1 MFHRLAKYYDD
12 LYGGRDTRAEIR
24 TLEERVRRFGRSR
37 GRAWL
42 DVACGTGRHLDLLRA
57 RYAVT
62 GVDASREMLAVARRR
77 MPGVRLV
84 SGDMRN
90 FDLGT
95 TFDVVTCLFSA
106 IGHLRAERELAAT
119 FRNFARHLKP
129 GGVVIVEPW
138 IHPEVF
144 RPGHIALVTFQ
155 NASRAIARMSTSSR
169 RGNRSIVR
177 YQYLIGETGRG
188 VEYLEESDV
197 GLLVSPARL
206 VELMDA
212 AGLTSRFLRTSL
224 TPGRGLLVGV
234 RPIAGSPGRRTTR

>member
-1 MFHRLAKYYDD
+1 
-12 LYGGRDTRAEIR
+12 
-24 TLEERVRRFGRSR
+24 
-37 GRAWL
+37 
-42 DVACGTGRHLDLLRA
+42 
-57 RYAVT
+57 
-62 GVDASREMLAVARRR
+62 
-77 MPGVRLV
+77 
-84 SGDMRN
+84 
-90 FDLGT
+90 
-95 TFDVVTCLFSA
+95 
-106 IGHLRAERELAAT
+106 
-119 FRNFARHLKP
+119 
-129 GGVVIVEPW
+129 VVIVEPW

-234 RPIAGSPGRRTTR
+234 RPIAGSPGRRTNR